1 MRQTDRKT
9 QTDRQTRDRVR
20 GDTSNYAEKAERQT
34 EKERERETG
43 RDTHTDRDRETQR
56 ENIVSTYN
64 LEGHHYFTQENADA
78 GNFTVYGAVTRF
90 PITGSDWFIQ
100 LSNRSYPDRKHRV
113 K

>member
-1 MRQTDRKT
+1 MQRKHRDRQTD
-9 QTDRQTRDRVR
+9 
-20 GDTSNYAEKAERQT
+20 RQT
-34 EKERERETG
+34 EKERDRQTD
-43 RDTHTDRDRETQR
+43 RDTHTQRQRQRETER